1 MYKINA
7 YFCQSYFGYV
17 RAPGTSDVV
26 LFDTELQANEYA
38 KTVSAPPG
46 VVLRVESVE

>member
-1 MYKINA
+1 MYKITA

-17 RAPGTSDVV
+17 RVPGTNDVV
-26 LFDTELQANEYA
+26 LFDTQLQANEHA
-38 KTVSAPPG
+38 KTVNAPPG